1 MKKKY
6 IAPATESIKI
16 NAVTIL
22 AGSPG
27 YGGSTE
33 STSGNLGRENGLDE
47 DFEW

>member
-27 YGGSTE
+27 YGGSTTQ
-33 STSGNLGRENGLDE
+33 TSGNLGREFSFDE
-47 DFEW
+47 DNAE